1 MGKSPPIQMRKTYE
15 ELGENNWLSYNI
27 NNEAILRPVAKHVP
41 ERLKIE
47 EKEQKR
53 KVLKQLG
60 LVEKVD
66 RTGKVVLQNCKPLK
80 THMTQKEVAA
90 LIGRLAEKKT

>member
-1 MGKSPPIQMRKTYE
+1 MKKTYE

-53 KVLKQLG
+53 KILQQLG

-80 THMTQKEVAA
+80 THMTQKEVAS
-90 LIGRLAEKKT
+90 LISRLTEKKTWSILFHIH